1 MNENDDNIMEKIHC
15 SEDIGVYN
23 DQHAYYHQPMNSDI
37 EEANKSL
44 KDVIEANK
52 VNEIELDISSR

>member
-1 MNENDDNIMEKIHC
+1 
-15 SEDIGVYN
+15 
-23 DQHAYYHQPMNSDI
+23 MNSDI